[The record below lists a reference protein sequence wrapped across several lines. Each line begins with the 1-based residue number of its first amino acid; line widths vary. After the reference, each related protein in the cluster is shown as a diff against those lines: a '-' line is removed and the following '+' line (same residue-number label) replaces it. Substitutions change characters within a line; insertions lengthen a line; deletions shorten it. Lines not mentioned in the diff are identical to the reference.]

1 MHEDDI
7 ENDPNLWD
15 DEHPRRQ
22 TVSDSS
28 SVFNNENMTEWF
40 MYDSEL
46 LNAWYWDE
54 FIKEIEEE
62 E

>member
-1 MHEDDI
+1 MKILNRCGQKAKKNNNMHPDDI

-15 DEHPRRQ
+15 NEHP
-22 TVSDSS
+22 
-28 SVFNNENMTEWF
+28 EWF

-46 LNAWYWDE
+46 LNAWFWDE
-54 FIKEIEEE
+54 LAKEIEEE